1 MRSFVISIRLYTC
14 ESVMLEKRAWDK
26 MLQKAV
32 KYFLQGPYNKRR
44 GSQKDP
50 NSHWRIWWTP
60 DPGQEMEAKM
70 VWPRLK
76 LFWFSKDD
84 AAGIVIGKRKGRQ
97 TKMWEENRL
106 LVVLG
111 LTALWDSISVYIGPC
126 VVGWCNG
133 AG

>member
-1 MRSFVISIRLYTC
+1 
-14 ESVMLEKRAWDK
+14 
-26 MLQKAV
+26 
-32 KYFLQGPYNKRR
+32 
-44 GSQKDP
+44 
-50 NSHWRIWWTP
+50 
-60 DPGQEMEAKM
+60 M

-111 LTALWDSISVYIGPC
+111 LTAL
-126 VVGWCNG
+126 
-133 AG
+133 